1 MAGAGQYMPKA
12 YPSIYINQLCYRLI
26 PSHYPPIRLFEDL
39 LDASELEAAYALE
52 SLTNDRLQ
60 DEVGNILMVPKEERM
75 VGQGTSAIMAAFTH
89 IGVPSRFTNGSF
101 GVYYAGLD
109 LDTAIAESKHSRA
122 RFMASTQ
129 QPPQTLTMRCYCCE
143 LDAELVDI
151 RQHQAAHAPDSFAAS
166 QTLAQEL
173 RAQNEYGL
181 LYQSVRYHSGQCVAL
196 FRPTA
201 LKPPAVQSAHFQFL
215 WDGKEIS
222 SVLKVEL
229 YDTSE

>member
-1 MAGAGQYMPKA
+1 MPKI
-12 YPSIYINQLCYRLI
+12 YPSIRVNQPCYRLI

-39 LDASELEAAYALE
+39 LDANELEAAYALE
-52 SLTNDRLQ
+52 SLTNDRMQ
-60 DEVGNILMVPKEERM
+60 DEVGNILMVPPAERM

-109 LDTAIAESKHSRA
+109 LDTAIAESKLSRA

-143 LDAELVDI
+143 LDADLVDV
-151 RQHQAAHAPDSFAAS
+151 RQNQEAHTPDSFVFS
-166 QTLAQEL
+166 QALAQEL
-173 RAQNEYGL
+173 RAQNENGL
-181 LYQSVRYHSGQCVAL
+181 LYQSVRHSTEQCVAL

-201 LKPPAVQSAHFQFL
+201 LKPPAAQSAHFQFI

-222 SVLKVEL
+222 SVLRVEI
-229 YDTSE
+229 YGE

>member
-1 MAGAGQYMPKA
+1 MPNG
-12 YPSIYINQLCYRLI
+12 YPKIRLKQPCYRLI

-39 LDASELEAAYALE
+39 LDASELEAAYTLE

-60 DEVGNILMVPKEERM
+60 DEVVNILMVPPEERM

-89 IGVPSRFTNGSF
+89 IGVPSRFTDGSF

-109 LDTAIAESKHSRA
+109 LDTAIAESRHSRA
-122 RFMASTQ
+122 RFMATTS

-143 LDAELVDI
+143 VDADLVDV
-151 RQHQAAHAPDSFAAS
+151 RQNQEVHAPDSFVFS
-166 QTLAQEL
+166 QALAQEL

-181 LYQSVRYHSGQCVAL
+181 LYQSVRHSTGQCVAL

-201 LKPPAVQSAHFQFL
+201 LKPPAMQSAHFQFI
-215 WDGKEIS
+215 WDGKEVS
-222 SVLKVEL
+222 SVLRMEIYEEKTTKL
-229 YDTSE
+229 TQ